1 MVKLGR
7 NEKMKQYYFN
17 KILPFPSKPALTS
30 KRSSAFEQDSTPLK
44 L

>member
-7 NEKMKQYYFN
+7 NEKMERYYFN
-17 KILPFPSKPALTS
+17 RILPFPSKSALTS
-30 KRSSAFEQDSTPLK
+30 KRSSAFEQDSTPPK